1 MKFNVITAL
10 WTLAIM
16 LLCFNISIIF
26 IDWSFTTT
34 LVYHSSVLM
43 NGFIFGVVFN
53 EWCQ

>member
-10 WTLAIM
+10 WTLSIM
-16 LLCFNISIIF
+16 LMCFNISIIF

-34 LVYHSSVLM
+34 LVYHFAVLL